1 MRTATSLSRCA
12 IAAAVIGALSGATL
26 GAQDTTSSNQAASPA
41 GDPAG
46 GRALMQSRKCLD
58 CHRIGDE
65 GSRLGP
71 DLSDIGSRRSPALLH
86 RALVAPDDEVLPE
99 HRFVRVVTS
108 DGTTIQGKLLN
119 QDAFSIQLMTADEHL
134 KSYSKSQLREFSI
147 VQKGLMPSYE
157 ATLDP
162 AQLSD
167 MVTYLGTLKGDMGT
181 MGLPRA
187 SASAGEPRGAS
198 AGERIVHADREPEN
212 WLTYSGTYASQRY
225 SLLNQLT
232 RDNVKNLT
240 LKWVWR
246 PRYLDKMES
255 TPIVVDGVMYTV
267 QNSEVVALDAA
278 TGRSYWTFRYRVPP
292 ESNAYVMVVKGLA
305 FADDRLFWPTYDGHL
320 IAIDAKTGKALW
332 NKTLFDYKNGLQ
344 LNVAPLVVKD
354 KVILGPATNEFG
366 TNCWVAAYDVRTGHE
381 VWRFKTVPEPGE
393 KGNDTWPGDSWKH
406 GGAPIWVTGSYDPA
420 TNLTFWGTGNPN
432 PGWNGGPRNP
442 GDNLYADSV
451 VALDADTGALKW
463 HYQFTPNDEFD
474 WDSVQVP
481 VLADMDWKGRPRKVM
496 LWANRNGFVY
506 VLDRVTG
513 EFLLGKAFV
522 KQNWNLGFD
531 NGRPVRDP
539 KAKPTPEGTRIEPG
553 TQGGTNWYSP
563 SFSPRTGLFYVSAWD
578 NYSAIARYA
587 EVAPWEDGKKYT
599 GRAPAG
605 PGGGAAG
612 RMPVT
617 YRTEEEGY
625 GAVRAIDPRTGDKK
639 WDFKMVDYTESGV
652 LTTAS
657 DLLFSGGREGHFFA
671 LDART
676 GELLWKTNL
685 GGTVAS
691 GPITFAVDGRQYVAV
706 AGEGALYVFGLPGD

>member
-1 MRTATSLSRCA
+1 MVISHIARCA
-12 IAAAVIGALSGATL
+12 SILLIASTVR
-26 GAQDTTSSNQAASPA
+26 AQEVQPTTPA
-41 GDPAG
+41 GDAIS
-46 GRALMQSRKCLD
+46 GRALVQSGKCMD
-58 CHRIGDE
+58 CHRVGDS
-65 GSRLGP
+65 GSRVGP
-71 DLSDIGSRRSPALLH
+71 NLSDIGSRRSPDRLM
-86 RALVAPDDEVLPE
+86 RAIVAPDDEVLPE
-99 HRFVRVVTS
+99 NRFVRVTAG
-108 DGTTIQGKLLN
+108 DGASVQGKLLN
-119 QDAFSIQLMTADEHL
+119 QDAFSIQLMTPAEEL
-134 KSYSKSQLREFSI
+134 KSFAKTRLRNFTI
-147 VQKGLMPSYE
+147 VQRGLMPAFEGTPQQASDIVSY
-157 ATLDP
+157 L
-162 AQLSD
+162 
-167 MVTYLGTLKGDMGT
+167 VTLKGATSAMGAKSAV
-181 MGLPRA
+181 GARRA
-187 SASAGEPRGAS
+187 TSAESPS
-198 AGERIVHADREPEN
+198 DRILHAEREPQN
-212 WLTYSGTYASQRY
+212 WLTYSGGYTSQRY
-225 SLLNQLT
+225 SLLNQIT
-232 RDNVKNLT
+232 RNNVKNLS
-240 LKWVWR
+240 LQWVWR

-255 TPIVVDGVMYTV
+255 TPIVTDGVLYAV

-278 TGRSYWTFRYRVPP
+278 TGRNYWTFRYRVPP

-305 FADDRLFWPTYDGHL
+305 FAGDRLFWATYDGHL
-320 IAIDAKTGKALW
+320 IAIDAKTGDEIGNRTILDWK
-332 NKTLFDYKNGLQ
+332 KGLQ

-366 TNCWVAAYDVRTGHE
+366 TNCWVAAYDVRTGDE

-451 VALDADTGALKW
+451 VALDADTGKLKW

-481 VLADMDWKGRPRKVM
+481 VLADIDWKGRPRKVM

-513 EFLLGKAFV
+513 EFMLGKAFV

-578 NYSAIARYA
+578 NYSAISKYA
-587 EVAPWEDGKKYT
+587 EVSPWEDGKKYT

-605 PGGGAAG
+605 PGGGAAA
-612 RMPVT
+612 RTQVA

-625 GAVRAIDPRTGDKK
+625 GAVRAIDPATGEKK
-639 WDFKMVDYTESGV
+639 WDFKMVYYTESGV

-657 DLLFSGGREGHFFA
+657 DVLFSGGREGHFFA

-676 GELLWKTNL
+676 GELLWTTNL
-685 GGTVAS
+685 GGTVAN
-691 GPITFAVDGRQYVAV
+691 GPITFAADGRQFVAV
-706 AGEGALYVFGLPGD
+706 AAEGALYVFGLRD

>member
-1 MRTATSLSRCA
+1 M
-12 IAAAVIGALSGATL
+12 ALSAITL
-26 GAQDTTSSNQAASPA
+26 GAQETAPSNRATSAA
-41 GDPAG
+41 GDPAN
-46 GRALMQSRKCLD
+46 GRALVQSGKCLD
-58 CHRIGDE
+58 CHRIGDT

-71 DLSDIGSRRSPALLH
+71 DLSDIGSRRTSDRLLQ
-86 RALVAPDDEVLPE
+86 ALVAPDDEVLPE
-99 HRFVRVVTS
+99 NRFVRVVPNE
-108 DGTTIQGKLLN
+108 GTAITGKLLN
-119 QDAFSIQLMTADEHL
+119 QDAFSIQLMTPDEQLKTHL
-134 KSYSKSQLREFSI
+134 KSSLREFAI

-157 ATLDP
+157 STLN
-162 AQLSD
+162 AQQISD
-167 MVTYLGTLKGDMGT
+167 VVSYLGTLKGAMGA
-181 MGLPRA
+181 MGGSSAMGA
-187 SASAGEPRGAS
+187 SSAVGASSATGAAGAMGAS
-198 AGERIVHADREPEN
+198 ARILNAEREPQN
-212 WLTYSGTYASQRY
+212 WLTYSGSYASQRY
-225 SLLNQLT
+225 SLLHDIT

-255 TPIVVDGVMYTV
+255 TPLVVDGVLYSV

-278 TGRSYWTFRYRVPP
+278 TGRSYWTYRYRVPP

-305 FADDRLFWPTYDGHL
+305 FAGDRLFWATYDGHL
-320 IAIDAKTGKALW
+320 IAIDAKTGTAIW
-332 NKTLFDYKNGLQ
+332 NKTILDWKQGLQ

-366 TNCWVAAYDVRTGHE
+366 TNCWIAAFDVRTGSE

-393 KGNDTWPGDSWKH
+393 RGNETWPGDSWRH

-442 GDNLYADSV
+442 GDNLYADTV
-451 VALDADTGALKW
+451 VALDADTGTLKW

-481 VLADMDWKGRPRKVM
+481 VLADLEWNGRPRKVM
-496 LWANRNGFVY
+496 LWANRNGFAY
-506 VLDRVTG
+506 VLDRTTG

-539 KAKPTPEGTRIEPG
+539 KAKPTAEGTRIEPG

-563 SFSPRTGLFYVSAWD
+563 SFSPRTGLLYVSAWD
-578 NYSAIARYA
+578 NYSAISRYA
-587 EVAPWEDGKKYT
+587 EVPPWEAGKKYA

-612 RMPVT
+612 RAPIA
-617 YRTEEEGY
+617 YRTEDEGY
-625 GAVRAIDPRTGDKK
+625 GALRAIDPKTGEKK

-657 DLLFSGGREGHFFA
+657 DLVFGGGREGHFFA

-676 GELLWKTNL
+676 GELLWTTNL
-685 GGTVAS
+685 GGTVAN

-706 AGEGALYVFGLPGD
+706 AAEGALYVFGLGN

>member
-1 MRTATSLSRCA
+1 MGVDDMSTGTSRKLLVAIVGAILIATTLS
-12 IAAAVIGALSGATL
+12 
-26 GAQDTTSSNQAASPA
+26 AQDNTSSSQAPTGDVAS
-41 GDPAG
+41 
-46 GRALMQSRKCLD
+46 GRALVESSKCLD
-58 CHRIGDE
+58 CHRVGDA
-65 GSRLGP
+65 GSQLGP
-71 DLSDIGSRRSPALLH
+71 DLSDIGSRRTSDRLL

-99 HRFVRVVTS
+99 NRFVRVVTKE
-108 DGTTIQGKLLN
+108 GATVTGKLLN
-119 QDAFSIQLMTADEHL
+119 QDGFSIQLMNPEQQLKTYL
-134 KSYSKSQLREFSI
+134 KSATREFAI
-147 VQKGLMPSYE
+147 LQKGLMPSYE
-157 ATLDP
+157 ATLTAPQVADVV
-162 AQLSD
+162 S
-167 MVTYLGTLKGDMGT
+167 YLATLKGPSTRVQFRSLGT
-181 MGLPRA
+181 GPSTPGSRIL
-187 SASAGEPRGAS
+187 SAE
-198 AGERIVHADREPEN
+198 REPQN

-225 SLLNQLT
+225 SLLKDIT
-232 RDNVKNLT
+232 RDNVKNLS

-255 TPIVVDGVMYTV
+255 TPLVVDGVLYTV

-278 TGRSYWTFRYRVPP
+278 TGRSYWTYRYRVPP

-305 FADDRLFWPTYDGHL
+305 FADDRLFWATYDGHL
-320 IAIDAKTGKALW
+320 IAIDAKTGTAIW
-332 NKTLFDYKNGLQ
+332 NKTILDWKQGLQ

-366 TNCWVAAYDVRTGHE
+366 TNCWIAAFDVRTGSE

-451 VALDADTGALKW
+451 VALDADTGKLKW

-481 VLADMDWKGRPRKVM
+481 VLADIDWNGKPRKVM
-496 LWANRNGFVY
+496 LWANRNGFAY
-506 VLDRVTG
+506 VLDRTTG

-531 NGRPVRDP
+531 NGRPVKDP

-563 SFSPRTGLFYVSAWD
+563 SFSPRTGLLYISVWD
-578 NYSAIARYA
+578 NYSAISRYA
-587 EVAPWEDGKKYT
+587 DVAPWEEGKKYT

-612 RMPVT
+612 RSPVG
-617 YRTEEEGY
+617 YRTEDEGY
-625 GAVRAIDPRTGDKK
+625 GAVRAIDPKTGEKK

-657 DLLFSGGREGHFFA
+657 DLVFAGGREGHFFA

-685 GGTVAS
+685 GGTVAN
-691 GPITFAVDGRQYVAV
+691 GPITFAADGKQYVAV
-706 AGEGALYVFGLPGD
+706 AAEGALYVFGL

>member
-1 MRTATSLSRCA
+1 MRTTPSRFSRCA
-12 IAAAVIGALSGATL
+12 IGSAIIAVLAVSPLH
-26 GAQDTTSSNQAASPA
+26 AQDTAANTPATPPPGDAAS
-41 GDPAG
+41 
-46 GRALMQSRKCLD
+46 GRMLIESSTCMD
-58 CHRIGDE
+58 CHRIGE
-65 GSRLGP
+65 AGSRVGP
-71 DLSDIGSRRSPALLH
+71 DLSDIGSRRSPALLQ
-86 RALVAPDDEVLPE
+86 RAIVAPEDEVLPE
-99 HRFVRVVTS
+99 NRFVRVVTS
-108 DGTTIQGKLLN
+108 DGTAIQGKLLN
-119 QDAFSIQLMTADEHL
+119 QDAFSIQLMTQDERL
-134 KSYSKSQLREFSI
+134 KSYPKSRLREFSI
-147 VQKGLMPSYE
+147 VQKGLMPSFE
-157 ATLDP
+157 GTLNPSQVADIV
-162 AQLSD
+162 AF
-167 MVTYLGTLKGDMGT
+167 LGTLKGDAQGAMS
-181 MGLPRA
+181 LRRA
-187 SASAGEPRGAS
+187 SASTGESRGTT
-198 AGERIVHADREPEN
+198 ERILHADREPQN

-225 SLLNQLT
+225 SLLDLLT
-232 RDNVKNLT
+232 RENVKNLT

-255 TPIVVDGVMYTV
+255 TPIVVDGVLYTV

-278 TGRSYWTFRYRVPP
+278 TGRNYWTFRYRVPP

-366 TNCWVAAYDVRTGHE
+366 TNCWVAAYDVGTGSE

-393 KGNDTWPGDSWKH
+393 KGNDTWPGDSWEH

-481 VLADMDWKGRPRKVM
+481 VLADIDWKGRPRKVM

-578 NYSAIARYA
+578 NYSAISRYA

-612 RMPVT
+612 RMPVA

-625 GAVRAIDPRTGDKK
+625 GAVRAIDPKTGDKK

-691 GPITFAVDGRQYVAV
+691 GPITFAVDGHQYVAV
-706 AGEGALYVFGLPGD
+706 AGEGALYVFGLPE

>member
-1 MRTATSLSRCA
+1 MSIVASHVSRCVGIMLLVTVVA
-12 IAAAVIGALSGATL
+12 SAQETMSTTRTTAPDGDAV
-26 GAQDTTSSNQAASPA
+26 N
-41 GDPAG
+41 
-46 GRALMQSRKCLD
+46 GRALVQSGKCLD
-58 CHRIGDE
+58 CHRIGE
-65 GSRLGP
+65 SGSRLGP
-71 DLSDIGSRRSPALLH
+71 NLSDIGSRRSFDRLT
-86 RALVAPDDEVLPE
+86 RAIVAPDDEVLPE
-99 HRFVRVVTS
+99 NRFVRV
-108 DGTTIQGKLLN
+108 TTGDSTTVQGKLLN
-119 QDAFSIQLMTADEHL
+119 QDAFSIQLMTPAEEL
-134 KSYSKSQLREFSI
+134 KSFRKTQLRSFTI
-147 VQKGLMPSYE
+147 VQRGLMPVFEGSPQQVSDIVSYL
-157 ATLDP
+157 T
-162 AQLSD
+162 
-167 MVTYLGTLKGDMGT
+167 TLKGAT
-181 MGLPRA
+181 
-187 SASAGEPRGAS
+187 SAMSAAGAMS
-198 AGERIVHADREPEN
+198 AKGAESAAERILHADLEPQN

-225 SLLNQLT
+225 SLLNQIT
-232 RDNVKNLT
+232 RDNVKNLA
-240 LKWVWR
+240 LQWVWR

-255 TPIVVDGVMYTV
+255 TPIVVDGVLYAV
-267 QNSEVVALDAA
+267 QNSEVVALDAT

-305 FADDRLFWPTYDGHL
+305 FAGDRLLWATYDGHL
-320 IAIDAKTGKALW
+320 IAIDAKTGDEIW
-332 NKTLFDYKNGLQ
+332 NKAILDWKKGLQ
-344 LNVAPLVVKD
+344 LNVAPLVVRD

-366 TNCWVAAYDVRTGHE
+366 TNCWVAAYDLRTGDE

-481 VLADMDWKGRPRKVM
+481 VLADINWKGRPRKVM

-578 NYSAIARYA
+578 NYSVTSKYA
-587 EVAPWEDGKKYT
+587 EVAPWEEGKKYT

-612 RMPVT
+612 RTQVA

-625 GAVRAIDPRTGDKK
+625 GAVRAIDPATGEKK

-671 LDART
+671 LDARS
-676 GELLWKTNL
+676 GQLLWTTNL
-685 GGTVAS
+685 GGTVAN
-691 GPITFAVDGRQYVAV
+691 GPITFAADGRQYVAV
-706 AGEGALYVFGLPGD
+706 AAEGALYVFGLRD

>member
-1 MRTATSLSRCA
+1 MSTRCTLA
-12 IAAAVIGALSGATL
+12 IAGILLVATTLS
-26 GAQDTTSSNQAASPA
+26 AQDKTSITQTPSGDAAS
-41 GDPAG
+41 
-46 GRALMQSRKCLD
+46 GRALVESSKCLD
-58 CHRIGDE
+58 CHRIGDT

-71 DLSDIGSRRSPALLH
+71 DLSDIGSRRTSDRLI

-99 HRFVRVVTS
+99 NRFVRVMTK
-108 DGTTIQGKLLN
+108 DGTTITGKLLN
-119 QDAFSIQLMTADEHL
+119 QDGFSIQLMNPEQQL
-134 KSYSKSQLREFSI
+134 KTYLKASLREFAI
-147 VQKGLMPSYE
+147 VQKGLMPPLAGSAGQVE
-157 ATLDP
+157 DIV
-162 AQLSD
+162 S
-167 MVTYLGTLKGDMGT
+167 YLGTLKGGMAAMGAMSAKGAT
-181 MGLPRA
+181 SAMGA
-187 SASAGEPRGAS
+187 
-198 AGERIVHADREPEN
+198 ERILSAEREPHN

-225 SLLNQLT
+225 SLLHDIT

-255 TPIVVDGVMYTV
+255 TPLVVDGVLYTV

-305 FADDRLFWPTYDGHL
+305 FADDRLFWATYDGHL
-320 IAIDAKTGKALW
+320 IAIDAKTGSAIW
-332 NKTLFDYKNGLQ
+332 NKTILDWKQGLQ

-366 TNCWVAAYDVRTGHE
+366 TNCWIAAYDVGTGAE

-393 KGNDTWPGDSWKH
+393 KGNETWPGDSWKH
-406 GGAPIWVTGSYDPA
+406 GGAPIWVTGSYDPT

-451 VALDADTGALKW
+451 VALDADTGKLKW

-481 VLADMDWKGRPRKVM
+481 VLADIEWNGRPRKVM

-506 VLDRVTG
+506 VLDRMSG

-539 KAKPTPEGTRIEPG
+539 KIKPTPEGTRVEPG

-563 SFSPRTGLFYVSAWD
+563 SFSPRTGLFYVSVWD
-578 NYSAIARYA
+578 NYSAVSRYA

-612 RMPVT
+612 RAQVA
-617 YRTEEEGY
+617 YRTEDEGY
-625 GAVRAIDPRTGDKK
+625 GAVRAIDPKTGEKK

-657 DLLFSGGREGHFFA
+657 DLLFAGGREGYFFA

-685 GGTVAS
+685 GGTVAN
-691 GPITFAVDGRQYVAV
+691 GPITFAADGTQYVAV
-706 AGEGALYVFGLPGD
+706 AAEGALYVFGLRD

>member
-1 MRTATSLSRCA
+1 MRTTPSRFSRCA
-12 IAAAVIGALSGATL
+12 IGSAIIAVLAVSPLH
-26 GAQDTTSSNQAASPA
+26 AQENAASAQGAPF
-41 GDPAG
+41 GDATNG
-46 GRALMQSRKCLD
+46 FALVQSSKCMD
-58 CHRIGDE
+58 CHRIGE
-65 GSRLGP
+65 TGSRVGP
-71 DLSDIGSRRSPALLH
+71 DLSDIGSRRSPALLQ
-86 RALVAPDDEVLPE
+86 RALVEPDDEVLPE
-99 HRFVRVVTS
+99 NRFVRVVTS
-108 DGTTIQGKLLN
+108 DGTAIQGKLLN
-119 QDAFSIQLMTADEHL
+119 QDAFSIQLMTQDERL
-134 KSYSKSQLREFSI
+134 KSYPKSRLREFSI
-147 VQKGLMPSYE
+147 VQKGLMPSAE
-157 ATLDP
+157 GTLTASQIADIV
-162 AQLSD
+162 AF
-167 MVTYLGTLKGDMGT
+167 LGTLKGEAQGAMS
-181 MGLPRA
+181 LPRA
-187 SASAGEPRGAS
+187 SASTGESRGTT
-198 AGERIVHADREPEN
+198 ERILHADREPHN

-225 SLLNQLT
+225 SLLNLLT
-232 RDNVKNLT
+232 RENVKNLT

-255 TPIVVDGVMYTV
+255 TPIVVDGVLYTV

-278 TGRSYWTFRYRVPP
+278 TGRNYWTFRYRVPP

-305 FADDRLFWPTYDGHL
+305 FADGRLFWPTYDGHL

-332 NKTLFDYKNGLQ
+332 NKTLFDYKQGLQ

-366 TNCWVAAYDVRTGHE
+366 TNCWVAAYDVRTGSE

-442 GDNLYADSV
+442 GDNLYSDSV

-481 VLADMDWKGRPRKVM
+481 VLADIDWKGRPRKVM

-578 NYSAIARYA
+578 NYSALSRYA
-587 EVAPWEDGKKYT
+587 DVAPWEDGKKYT

-612 RMPVT
+612 RIPVT
-617 YRTEEEGY
+617 YRTEDEGY
-625 GAVRAIDPRTGDKK
+625 GAVRAIDPKTGDKK

-691 GPITFAVDGRQYVAV
+691 GPITFAVDGKQYVAV
-706 AGEGALYVFGLPGD
+706 AGEGALYVFGLPE